1 MLTLRYHCCVVQA
14 IELPEFENVFSL
26 KAIRDVDGLEA
37 VRGGD
42 YAQLGPEDDEDEGV
56 VLGGSDMEEEVSQT
70 RLSRGAE

>member
-1 MLTLRYHCCVVQA
+1 M
-14 IELPEFENVFSL
+14 FSL

-56 VLGGSDMEEEVSQT
+56 VLGGSDMEEEV
-70 RLSRGAE
+70 RLSKRRRGAE